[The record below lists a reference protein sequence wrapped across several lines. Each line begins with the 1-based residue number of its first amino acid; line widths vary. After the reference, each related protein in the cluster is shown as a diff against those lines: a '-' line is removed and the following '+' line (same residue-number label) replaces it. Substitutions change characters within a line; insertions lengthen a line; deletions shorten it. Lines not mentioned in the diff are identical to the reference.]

1 MILLNI
7 QQKKATQLRHFLLLC
22 VISVMT
28 YSLSAQTV
36 ITESF
41 DGTTFPPT
49 GWTTSGTGW
58 WRSTGGTCPTQT
70 PNSGV
75 GEALFNSCGLSSGSY
90 ADLIS
95 PPFSLIN
102 APYASSSPTV
112 SFYMYR
118 DNSYSTTADKFWVY
132 ISPNTTAG
140 NGINLGSIYRYT
152 SGTPGWYLYTFT
164 IPSNYNTATNYL
176 IFRGVSGYGSNIYID
191 DISWQTYPPCSF
203 TGTAN
208 LSLAGNDST
217 CTGQSST
224 MKVDIT
230 GGTSPY
236 TVKYANG
243 LMTTSVNNYI
253 SGTNI
258 PVWGNNNVYSL
269 VEAADAT
276 GCTATTATGSASVTP
291 IPNTYSNN
299 AWLNRM
305 GSTGGE
311 YEPYQARDNLG
322 NIWLTFEYNTS
333 IDVNPGAGVS
343 TLSSSGGYDIA
354 VVKLDSLGNFVWAGK
369 MGGTGDEYPEG
380 IAVDM
385 STNEV
390 YITGYYYNLFDADPT
405 GATYNL
411 GSNNIN
417 YTTGFVSKLNNTGSL
432 SWAFMLNSWNQFY
445 TGECMPYD
453 ISVRNGRV
461 ILTGKHNGT
470 INFNPQGNAYSS
482 AANGSSALSNG
493 NYDGFVASF
502 YTSNGTLAWES
513 LVSTTNDD
521 YTNKI
526 YTDAGGNIYFS
537 QDVGGYALRKWSASG
552 TYLWGTSVS
561 YSATYITGDAS
572 GNIYLVGTFSG
583 TSDFDPSASIYNI
596 TATGGVAN
604 TFILKLNSTH
614 NLVWV
619 KTFANAYSF
628 PHKIAVGTN
637 GKLYISGG
645 YKGTVDF
652 DPSATSVYNLSST
665 GGATVYDGFLAE
677 LDDLGNFVNV
687 RSFGSTGDEMA
698 KGLNLDASNNVIL
711 SGSFKGTV
719 DFDFG
724 SGTSNLSTSGITDAD
739 IFIMKFNNDYTP
751 PPTSVVPTTIC
762 AGNTATISATG
773 SIAYRWYDA
782 ATGGNLLQMGSPTFI
797 TPVLTSSKIYYVC
810 SYNPCSFLESV
821 RIPVNVTVNP
831 LPTVTASASVNTI
844 CVGASSVLTA
854 NGANT
859 YSWSPAAGLSAT
871 TGSPVTA
878 TPTATTTYTVTG
890 TDLNGCSSTA
900 TRSITVNPLPNV
912 TITAGANAVCLGI
925 STTLTAN
932 GANTYSWSPAG
943 TLNTTTGAS
952 VTATPT
958 ATTTYT
964 VIGTNT
970 TTGCSKN
977 ATKAITVNALPNV
990 AVTAASNSIC
1000 LGSSTSLTA
1009 SGANT
1014 YSWTP
1019 STGLSA
1025 TTGSSVTASPSVTTT
1040 YTVTGTN
1047 TTTGCVKSVTKMITV
1062 NPLPNVAV
1070 TAAAN
1075 NICIG
1080 SSTSL
1085 TATGASTYTWSP
1097 ATGLNATTGATLI
1110 ANPTSATTYTVVGTD
1125 ANTCSNSTSVAIS
1138 VTQMPSISVTG
1149 PTSACTG
1156 SSISLTASPTGGTGT
1171 CSVQWENSLDGITWT
1186 TIAGATS
1193 NTYTTILNTST
1204 YYRASYT
1211 CVSSPCPTV
1220 YSNVLL
1226 INAILFQPLLS
1237 TTTPTICTGG
1247 TAVLTMSGGNTATTY
1262 TWQRSTNSGSTWANI
1277 TGYIGTNATSYSQN
1291 PTLNTLY
1298 RVVVS
1303 DPTCGT
1309 IVTSSVS
1316 VNVVP
1321 DPVVTVT
1328 ASINNFCAGTSGTT
1342 LTATLAGGV
1351 GTGVYQWQRYIGTT
1365 WTAIAGATAATYT
1378 TPTIAANTNYRV
1390 ISSQTGS
1397 GCVSTGTN
1405 SINITVKALPNI
1417 YTNPATPTFCTGG
1430 SVTITA
1436 YNGTSYSWSPA
1447 TGLNNTTGSPV
1458 IANPTSS
1465 STYSLTGV
1473 GTNGCSKTISVPVT
1487 VNQDPSI
1494 VIAGAS
1500 SVCLGSSLTLTA
1512 TPTGGAGT
1520 CTVQWQQSANG
1531 TTWTNIAGATGNS
1544 YLTAAITANTYYRA
1558 TFTCSGG
1565 GCSPAGISNVLYV
1578 STVSV
1583 QPILTS
1589 TTSSICVGGTVD
1601 MSISGGNANTTY
1613 TWQASSD
1620 GGVTWGNIT
1629 GYVGTSSTTCSNA
1642 PSGNRL
1648 YRVIF
1653 NDPICGIQT
1662 TPSLSI
1668 SVVLDPVVSVNAST
1682 NNFCAG
1688 TSGTTLS
1695 ATLTGGVG
1703 TGVYQWQQ
1711 YIGTTWTNI
1720 VGATAA
1726 SYTTPAISTNTNFKV
1741 LASQTGSG
1749 CVATGT
1755 NSLSIAVLTLPNVYT
1770 NPSSAT
1776 ICTGGSATI
1785 TAFNGTSYSW
1795 SPATGLN
1802 NTTGSPVIANPTSTT
1817 TYALTGTGTNG
1828 CSKTVNIP
1836 ITVNADPGITIVG
1849 TSTIPVG
1856 TTTVLS
1862 ATTTGG
1868 AGTCTLQW
1876 QSSSNGTTWANI
1888 SGATA
1893 ATYTTPAITA
1903 TQYYRALYTCG
1914 GSGCSPAGV
1923 SNVLSVTGVQAP
1935 VRLGEKVYN
1944 LTLYP
1949 NPATIHLHILLLSSQ
1964 DEKAIFSLTDMMGKN
1979 ITQWEAKTED
1989 GNYEQEISLENL
2001 SQGVYF
2007 LSVKMGDRLITER
2020 FVKE

>member
-36 ITESF
+36 IAESF

-49 GWTTSGTGW
+49 GWTTSAAGWSRQTTG
-58 WRSTGGTCPTQT
+58 SCPTQSPRT
-70 PNSGV
+70 GA
-75 GEALFNSCGLSSGSY
+75 GEARFNSCSLAASTVV
-90 ADLIS
+90 DLIS
-95 PPFSLIN
+95 PAFSLVS
-102 APYASSSPTV
+102 AAGSSPTV

-118 DNSYSTTADKFWVY
+118 DNSYTSNNDRLAVY
-132 ISPNTTAG
+132 INTTASST
-140 NGINLGSIYRYT
+140 NSSFLGLISRYT
-152 SGTPGWYLYTFT
+152 SGSNGWYLYTYNL
-164 IPSNYNTATNYL
+164 PSSFNTATNYL
-176 IFRGVSGYGSNIYID
+176 IFRGVSEYGANIFID
-191 DISWQTYPPCSF
+191 DISWTTYPACSF

-208 LSLAGNDST
+208 LSLTGNDST
-217 CTGQSST
+217 CTGQTST

-258 PVWGNNNVYSL
+258 SVGGNNNVYSL

-276 GCTATTATGSASVTP
+276 GCTATTATGSASITP

-299 AWLNRM
+299 AWLNRI

-311 YEPYQARDNLG
+311 YEPYQAIDALG
-322 NIWLTFEYNTS
+322 NTWLTFKYNTS

-354 VVKLDSLGNFVWAGK
+354 VVKLDASGNFVWAGK
-369 MGGTGDEYPEG
+369 MGGTGDEYPRG

-470 INFNPQGNAYSS
+470 IDFNPQGNAYSS

-537 QDVGGYALRKWSASG
+537 QDAGGYALRKWSASG

-596 TATGGVAN
+596 TATGGVSN
-604 TFILKLNSTH
+604 GFILKLNSTH
-614 NLVWV
+614 NLVWA
-619 KTFANAYSF
+619 KTFANAFSF

-645 YKGTVDF
+645 YDGTVDF

-665 GGATVYDGFLAE
+665 GGATVYDGYLAV
-677 LDDLGNFVNV
+677 LDDAGNFVSV
-687 RSFGSTGDEMA
+687 RSFGSTGDEVA
-698 KGLNLDASNNVIL
+698 KGLNLDANNKVIL
-711 SGSFKGTV
+711 SGTFRGTV

-739 IFIMKFNNDYTP
+739 IFVMKLDNDYTP
-751 PPTSVVPTTIC
+751 PPTSVTPATIC
-762 AGNTATISATG
+762 SGNTATISATG
-773 SIAYRWYDA
+773 AIAYRWYDA
-782 ATGGNLLQMGSPTFI
+782 ATGGNLLQTGSPTFVS
-797 TPVLTSSKIYYVC
+797 PVLTNSTTYYVAA
-810 SYNPCSFLESV
+810 YNPCSFLESI
-821 RIPVNVTVNP
+821 RIPVSVTVNP
-831 LPTVTASASVNTI
+831 LPTVLLNPSVSTI
-844 CVGASSVLTA
+844 CVGASAVLTA

-859 YSWSPAAGLSAT
+859 YSWSPATGLTAT

-878 TPTATTTYTVTG
+878 TPTVTTTYIVTG

-900 TRSITVNPLPNV
+900 TRSITVNPLPTV

-925 STTLTAN
+925 STSLTAN
-932 GANTYSWSPAG
+932 GANTYSWSPSA
-943 TLNTTTGAS
+943 TLSASTGAT

-970 TTGCSKN
+970 TTGCTKS
-977 ATKAITVNALPNV
+977 ATKAITVNPLPNV
-990 AVTAASNSIC
+990 AVSSAANSVC
-1000 LGSSTSLTA
+1000 LGNSTSLTA
-1009 SGANT
+1009 TGAST
-1014 YSWTP
+1014 YTWSPSITLSA
-1019 STGLSA
+1019 STGATVSA
-1025 TTGSSVTASPSVTTT
+1025 TPTTTTT

-1047 TTTGCVKSVTKMITV
+1047 TTTGCVKSVTKAITV

-1085 TATGASTYTWSP
+1085 TATGANTYTWSP
-1097 ATGLNATTGATLI
+1097 NTALSATTGASVV
-1110 ANPTSATTYTVVGTD
+1110 ANPTSAITYTVTGTD
-1125 ANTCSNSTSVAIS
+1125 INTCTNSASVAIS
-1138 VTQMPSISVTG
+1138 VTPMPSISVTG
-1149 PTSACTG
+1149 PASACTG
-1156 SSISLTASPTGGTGT
+1156 SSISLTASPSGGTGT
-1171 CSVQWENSLDGITWT
+1171 CSVQWENSLDGLTWTNIAGANNNTYPT
-1186 TIAGATS
+1186 TIAA
-1193 NTYTTILNTST
+1193 ST
-1204 YYRASYT
+1204 YFRASYT
-1211 CVSSPCPTV
+1211 CSSSPCPSV
-1220 YSNVLL
+1220 YSNTHLV
-1226 INAILFQPLLS
+1226 NALQFQPILS

-1247 TAVLTMSGGNTATTY
+1247 TAVLTISGGNAATTY

-1291 PTLNTLY
+1291 PTVNTSY
-1298 RVVVS
+1298 RIVVS

-1316 VNVVP
+1316 VIVVP

-1328 ASINNFCAGTSGTT
+1328 ASTNNFCAGTSGTT
-1342 LTATLAGGV
+1342 LTATLSGGV
-1351 GTGVYQWQRYIGTT
+1351 GTGVYQWQQYIGTT
-1365 WTAIAGATAATYT
+1365 WTTIAGATAATYT
-1378 TPTIAANTNYRV
+1378 TPTIAANTNFRV

-1397 GCVSTGTN
+1397 GCVATGTN
-1405 SINITVKALPNI
+1405 SISIAVKALPNI
-1417 YTNPATPTFCTGG
+1417 YTNPAAPTFCTGG

-1447 TGLNNTTGSPV
+1447 MGLNNSTGSPV

-1465 STYSLTGV
+1465 STYTLTGV
-1473 GTNGCSKTISVPVT
+1473 GTNGCAKTISVPVT
-1487 VNQDPSI
+1487 VNQDPNLT
-1494 VIAGAS
+1494 IAAPS
-1500 SVCLGSSLTLTA
+1500 SVCSGSGVPLTA
-1512 TPTGGAGT
+1512 STSGGAGT
-1520 CTVQWQQSANG
+1520 CTVQWQKSTNG
-1531 TTWTNIAGATGNS
+1531 TSWANISGGTGAS
-1544 YLTAAITANTYYRA
+1544 YTAAAITTNTYFRA
-1558 TFTCSGG
+1558 TYSCNGG
-1565 GCSPAGISNVLYV
+1565 GCSPAATSNVVYV
-1578 STVSV
+1578 TVV
-1583 QPILTS
+1583 NIQPTLI
-1589 TTSSICVGGTVD
+1589 TTTPTICVGGTAQLN
-1601 MSISGGNANTTY
+1601 ISGGTASTTY
-1613 TWQASSD
+1613 TWQLSAD
-1620 GGVTWGNIT
+1620 GGATWSNLTGYIGVNSTSCSNIT
-1629 GYVGTSSTTCSNA
+1629 TI
-1642 PSGNRL
+1642 NRM

-1653 NDPICGIQT
+1653 NDPICGILT
-1662 TPSLSI
+1662 SPS
-1668 SVVLDPVVSVNAST
+1668 VSVTVVADPIVSVT
-1682 NNFCAG
+1682 TSNNDFCAG
-1688 TSGTTLS
+1688 TNNTTLT
-1695 ATLTGGVG
+1695 ATLSGGIG
-1703 TGVYQWQQ
+1703 TGVYTWQQ

-1720 VGATAA
+1720 AGANADT
-1726 SYTTPAISTNTNFKV
+1726 YTTPIIAANTNFRV
-1741 LASQTGSG
+1741 ISSQTGSG

-1755 NSLSIAVLTLPNVYT
+1755 NTVNITVLPTPNIYT
-1770 NPSSAT
+1770 NPSSAI
-1776 ICTGGSATI
+1776 ICVGGTRNIIAY
-1785 TAFNGTSYSW
+1785 NGTSYTWTPS
-1795 SPATGLN
+1795 TGLN
-1802 NTTGSPVIANPTSTT
+1802 TSTGSTVTATPTTNTTYSV
-1817 TYALTGTGTNG
+1817 TGTGTNG
-1828 CSKTVNIP
+1828 CVKTVTVP
-1836 ITVNADPGITIVG
+1836 ITVNADPTISISGPSTVPVG
-1849 TSTIPVG
+1849 TST
-1856 TTTVLS
+1856 VLNAS
-1862 ATTTGG
+1862 PANG

-1876 QSSSNGTTWANI
+1876 QSSSNGTTWTNI
-1888 SGATA
+1888 AGATTN
-1893 ATYTTPAITA
+1893 TYTTPTITA
-1903 TQYYRALYTCG
+1903 TVYYRATYTCN

-1923 SNVLSVTGVQAP
+1923 SNVHSVTGVQAP
-1935 VRLGEKVYN
+1935 VRLGEKTYN

-1949 NPATIHLHILLLSSQ
+1949 NPAAVYLHILLLSSE
-1964 DEKAIFSLTDMMGKN
+1964 DEKAILSLTDIMGKN
-1979 ITQWEAKTED
+1979 ITQWEVKTED

-2001 SQGVYF
+2001 SKGVYF
-2007 LSVKMGDRLITER
+2007 ISVKIGER
-2020 FVKE
+2020 VMTQKFVRE